1 MTTEETQVYNY
12 HVFPPFIDA
21 YQCSLYE
28 NNRVTL
34 DELKEIMESH
44 AISWGAEA
52 IGKCILEGK
61 ELPKYDNKIV
71 LCCAYTYVGE
81 NNDCSDKYL
90 IVVNDLDSVWYDNMI
105 FIKGIV
111 NPDWDVT

>member
-1 MTTEETQVYNY
+1 MNREKEQVYNY
-12 HVFPPFIDA
+12 HVFPPYIDA
-21 YQCSLYE
+21 YECSLYN

-34 DELKEIMESH
+34 DVLKEIMESH
-44 AISWGAEA
+44 AASWGNECF
-52 IGKCILEGK
+52 GKCVLESK
-61 ELPKYDNKIV
+61 ELPKYDGKLV

-90 IVVNDLDSVWYDNMI
+90 IVVDNFDSIWYDNMI
-105 FIKGIV
+105 FIKGEI